1 MPGLEQVRGPAAAL
15 RYFSEKALGKER
27 RCAFEELEKMEKT
40 KVNTPNGPA
49 DAMELEFKVKSEP
62 WTTLELEDGTTL
74 HVKINIGKVF
84 RLEQYDH
91 MTGEPAYLFTSNNL
105 IRSQVPAKLKKFQ
118 TYPKATNQEVA

>member
-1 MPGLEQVRGPAAAL
+1 
-15 RYFSEKALGKER
+15 
-27 RCAFEELEKMEKT
+27 MEKT

-84 RLEQYDH
+84 RLEHYDQ